1 MELSGFYF
9 ITDSSLSKKDAV
21 SDVESAVAGGA
32 GIVQYRDKGKS
43 LIAFLDEAC
52 RIRELCHNN
61 GVLFI
66 INDEVGAAMLSGADG
81 VHLGQD
87 DMPAETARRILGKGK
102 VIGVTG
108 HSVEE
113 AAKAVKDGANYL
125 GVSPIFS
132 TMTKKDA
139 GPPAGLDLLRK
150 VRKITSIPIV
160 AIGGIKEENAS
171 AVIDAGAD
179 AISAISAT
187 VAQDDVKSKVAI
199 FAKKFKR

>member
-1 MELSGFYF
+1 MEISGFYF
-9 ITDSSLSKKDAV
+9 ITDSSLSKKGAVDDAKA
-21 SDVESAVAGGA
+21 AVAGGA
-32 GIVQYRDKGKS
+32 KVVQYRDKEKG
-43 LIAFLDEAC
+43 LIAFLSEAC
-52 RIRELCHNN
+52 RIRDLC
-61 GVLFI
+61 GKKSVLFI
-66 INDEVGAAMLSGADG
+66 VNDEVGAAMLTGADG

-87 DMPAETARRILGKGK
+87 DMPAETARRILGKDK
-102 VIGVTG
+102 VIGVTV

-113 AAKAVKDGANYL
+113 AERAVKDGANYL

-150 VRKITSIPIV
+150 VRKSTSIPIV

-187 VAQDDVKSKVAI
+187 VAQNDVESKVAI